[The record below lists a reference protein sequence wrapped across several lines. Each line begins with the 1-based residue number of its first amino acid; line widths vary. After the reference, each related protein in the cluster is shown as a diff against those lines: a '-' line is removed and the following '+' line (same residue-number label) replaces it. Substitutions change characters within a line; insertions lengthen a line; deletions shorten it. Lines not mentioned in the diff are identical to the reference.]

1 MPDRVEGHHTLKGTG
16 GSEPPEVMFNR
27 VGATLPP
34 GIWILDV
41 EGNPFSGSQIAM
53 AELRALSGDPITG
66 GWKEVR
72 TRSRDGSPM
81 TMLTTAT
88 PLRNQNG
95 DIAAGL
101 AINLDITEKKRIE
114 DELRKRTVEL
124 VKSNA
129 NLQQFAYAVS
139 HDLQEPLR
147 AVSGYLGL
155 VREKNRDLLDEES
168 NGFID
173 SSIRAAMRMSDMIND
188 LLAYSRV
195 NIALKPF
202 LLTDSGVA
210 LRKALD
216 NLKPAIDE
224 ANAEIASDELPTV
237 TADETQLVEVFQ
249 NLVSNAIKYRGPNKV
264 KIHVSAKRSG
274 ADWVFSVKDNGIGI
288 DPKDHDRIFVMFQRL
303 HPKHERPGTGMG
315 LTICK
320 AIVQRHDG
328 RIWVES
334 ELGKGATFHFTLGN
348 GPANGQ
354 EKQ

>member
-1 MPDRVEGHHTLKGTG
+1 MPNRVEGHHTQKGAG
-16 GSEPPEVMFNR
+16 GSEPPEVMFDR

-53 AELRALSGDPITG
+53 AELRALSGDSITG
-66 GWKEVR
+66 SWKEVR
-72 TRSRDGSPM
+72 TKGRDGSPL

-95 DIAAGL
+95 EIAAGL

-129 NLQQFAYAVS
+129 NLQQFAHAVS

-147 AVSGYLGL
+147 AVSGYLEL
-155 VREKNRDLLDEES
+155 LREKNRGVLDEES
-168 NGFID
+168 NKFID
-173 SSIRAAMRMSDMIND
+173 SSIRAATWMGDTIND
-188 LLAYSRV
+188 LLTYSKA
-195 NIALKPF
+195 NTAFKPF
-202 LLTDSGVA
+202 LLTDSDVA

-224 ANAEIASDELPTV
+224 VRAEITSEALPTV

-249 NLVSNAIKYRGPNKV
+249 NLISNAIKYRSPRQPR
-264 KIHVSAKRSG
+264 IQVSAKQSG

-288 DPKDHDRIFVMFQRL
+288 DPRDHDRIFGMFQRL
-303 HPKHERPGTGMG
+303 HPRHERPGTGMG

-320 AIVQRHDG
+320 AIVQRHGG

-334 ELGKGATFHFTLGN
+334 ELGKGATFHFTL
-348 GPANGQ
+348 ANGAPLDQ
-354 EKQ
+354 TK